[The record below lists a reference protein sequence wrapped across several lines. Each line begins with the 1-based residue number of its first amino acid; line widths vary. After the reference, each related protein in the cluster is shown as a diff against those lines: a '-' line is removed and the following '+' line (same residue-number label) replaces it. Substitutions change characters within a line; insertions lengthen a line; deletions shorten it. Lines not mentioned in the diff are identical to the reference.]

1 VCSSDLAIQLGERL
15 IEQDSAMPFARGW
28 LSFAYLDQG
37 DHQKAID
44 VASAEP
50 VSFSRLTSLASI
62 HGALGN
68 HDEAQE
74 AQQKLLEEYGDLAAF
89 QQAVIFAYWGDYDK
103 CVEYL
108 ELGFEV
114 RDPGM
119 GLVKTPLFHVLN
131 DHPGYQAILKKMDL
145 VDD

>member
-1 VCSSDLAIQLGERL
+1 
-15 IEQDSAMPFARGW
+15 MPFARGW
-28 LSFAYLDQG
+28 LSFVYMTQG
-37 DHQKAID
+37 NHQKAIET
-44 VASAEP
+44 ASAEP
-50 VSFSRLTSLASI
+50 VSFSRLTSLASV

-74 AQQKLLEEYGDLAAF
+74 AQQKLLDEYGDLAAF

-103 CVEYL
+103 SVEYL

-119 GLVKTPLFHVLN
+119 GLVKGPIFDVLN
-131 DHPGYQAILKKMDL
+131 DHPGYRAVLAKMDL
-145 VDD
+145 ADD